1 MTRKPTFGVVG
12 AGSVGGYFGGRLAAA
27 GYDVAFI
34 ARGAHLA
41 AIHDAGLRIE
51 SALGDAHIQPAT
63 ATDDPATIGP
73 VDVVMVAVKLWDTD
87 AAARGAA
94 PLIGP
99 ETAVISLQNGVD
111 AADRLAAI
119 LGAGH
124 VLGGVAQIA
133 AVIAR
138 PGVIRH
144 IGTMATVIAGER
156 DGRESPR
163 AEALV
168 AALAAAGVDA
178 RMSGDIERRIWEKFV
193 FLIGLSALTSVTR
206 QPIGPVRDDPET
218 RALLGQVM
226 AETWAV
232 GRAKGVALD
241 DGLVAKRLAFADTLP
256 PEMTS
261 SMAGD
266 LARGN
271 RLELDWLSGAVVRL
285 GRALGVATPANAF
298 VYAALKL
305 AKDGVPT
312 ANLNVS
318 SIHL

>member
-12 AGSVGGYFGGRLAAA
+12 AGGVGGYFGGRLAAA
-27 GYDVAFI
+27 GYDVALI

-41 AIHDAGLRIE
+41 AIRETGLRIE

-73 VDVVMVAVKLWDTD
+73 VDVVLVAVKLWDTE
-87 AAARGAA
+87 AAVRAAA
-94 PLIGP
+94 PLVGP
-99 ETAVISLQNGVD
+99 ETAVVSLQNGID

-119 LGAGH
+119 VGAGH
-124 VLGGVAQIA
+124 VFGGIGQIA
-133 AVIAR
+133 AVIER

-144 IGTMATVIAGER
+144 TGTMATVIAGAL

-163 AEALV
+163 AGALI
-168 AALAAAGVDA
+168 AALGAAGVDA
-178 RMSGDIERRIWEKFV
+178 RLSGDIERRIWEKFV
-193 FLIGLSALTSVTR
+193 FLVGLSALTSLTR
-206 QPIGPVRDDPET
+206 RPIGPVRDDPGT
-218 RALLGQVM
+218 RGLLAEIM
-226 AETWAV
+226 TETWAV

-241 DGLVAKRLAFADTLP
+241 DDLVAKRLAFADTLP
-256 PEMTS
+256 VEMTS

-285 GRALGVATPANAF
+285 GSELGVATPANAF
-298 VYAALKL
+298 VTAALTL
-305 AKDGVPT
+305 AKDGTP
-312 ANLNVS
+312 
-318 SIHL
+318 I